1 MIELHNLEMGY
12 FKEQKQLRMLGSINF
27 STAGGE
33 TVAIVGPSGSGKTTL
48 LILLAGLEQPQSGVM
63 KLGGKRLNPIDADA
77 LADLRHDSLSIIFQS
92 FHLVQSLT
100 ALANVALPLET
111 ASKPDAR
118 EHAREMLDK
127 VGLIQ
132 RRNHY
137 PHSYREASS
146 RL

>member
-1 MIELHNLEMGY
+1 MGY

-48 LILLAGLEQPQSGVM
+48 LILLAGLEQPQSGEM
-63 KLGGKRLNPIDADA
+63 KLGGNRLNPIDADA
-77 LADLRHDSLSIIFQS
+77 LADLRGDSLCIIFQS

-100 ALANVALPLET
+100 ALANVALPLEI
-111 ASKPDAR
+111 AGKSNAR
-118 EHAREMLDK
+118 EHAKEMLDK
-127 VGLIQ
+127 AGLIQ
-132 RRNHY
+132 RQNHY
-137 PHSYREASS
+137 PRSYREASS

>member
-111 ASKPDAR
+111 AGKPDAR

-146 RL
+146 